1 MRWIP
6 LLCLAVLMAGC
17 GIHAHAVSLRQ
28 ETGQLSASQAEVGP
42 ADSTN
47 SMSATGSRVI
57 FFEYVIEAGT
67 ATIEIQQQL
76 TGGTNADNTV
86 ANTSLSASGVVFVKD
101 PGGTYKARFTAC
113 TACTVTI
120 NYMVVYSR

>member
-1 MRWIP
+1 MHRWIG
-6 LLCLAVLMAGC
+6 LLCLALLMIASSAQA
-17 GIHAHAVSLRQ
+17 IALRQ
-28 ETGQLSASQAEVGP
+28 VTGQLSASQAEVGP

-47 SMSATGSRVI
+47 SVIATGSRVI

-76 TGGTNADNTV
+76 AGGTNGNNTV
-86 ANTSLSASGVVFVKD
+86 PNTSLSASGVVFVKD

-120 NYMVVYSR
+120 NYMVVDSR